1 MNRTSMMEG
10 KTDLSITKIDKYNFF
25 KLIFS
30 FRKIML
36 C

>member
-1 MNRTSMMEG
+1 MMEG
-10 KTDLSITKIDKYNFF
+10 KTDVSITKIDKYNFF

-36 C
+36 S